1 LERLINH
8 ILRPVKCI
16 LNVVAKRKPIATAD
30 QKEKI
35 DPIPIRNLR
44 ENVNLIEKLDSPEVK
59 AEISRL
65 KNIHALRVLRIDGRR
80 IG

>member
-1 LERLINH
+1 
-8 ILRPVKCI
+8 

-35 DPIPIRNLR
+35 GPIPIRNLR
-44 ENVNLIEKLDSPEVK
+44 ENVNLIEKLDRPEIK
-59 AEISRL
+59 EEISRF
-65 KNIHALRVLRIDGRR
+65 KNIHVLRVLRIDGRR